1 MPLTEVKSILVS
13 VLGIDPAKTALDEHT
28 PLLGSLPEFDS
39 MAVVAVL
46 TAIEDEF
53 GVGIDDDEVDADIF
67 ATVGTLAAFV
77 AAKREQGSR

>member
-1 MPLTEVKSILVS
+1 MPLSEVKSILIA

-46 TAIEDEF
+46 TAIEDQF
-53 GVGIDDDEVDADIF
+53 GFGIDDDEVDAEMF
-67 ATVGTLAAFV
+67 ATVGTLDAFV
-77 AAKREQGSR
+77 AAKSGQAAG